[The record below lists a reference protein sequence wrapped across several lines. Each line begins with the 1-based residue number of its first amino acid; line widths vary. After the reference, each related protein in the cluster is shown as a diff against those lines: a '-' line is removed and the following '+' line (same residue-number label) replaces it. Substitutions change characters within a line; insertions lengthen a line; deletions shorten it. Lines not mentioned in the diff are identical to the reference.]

1 MWCDEEERLDRDVRV
16 AEVDVTKNPGNIA
29 LDSRAIPCSGKPI
42 QYVSFR
48 FFRQNYGNS
57 PYFQI

>member
-29 LDSRAIPCSGKPI
+29 LDSRSIPCSGKPI
-42 QYVSFR
+42 CR
-48 FFRQNYGNS
+48 FFRHNYGNS

>member
-42 QYVSFR
+42 CQFSVF
-48 FFRQNYGNS
+48 
-57 PYFQI
+57 